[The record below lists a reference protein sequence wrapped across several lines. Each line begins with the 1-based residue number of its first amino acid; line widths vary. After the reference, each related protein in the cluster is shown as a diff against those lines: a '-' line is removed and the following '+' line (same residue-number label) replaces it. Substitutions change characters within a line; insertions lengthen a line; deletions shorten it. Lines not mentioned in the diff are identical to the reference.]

1 MKVPRKTS
9 TAANALIQATIV
21 KKCDRTNHR
30 PDSNKDCANVT
41 CQHTCEPAQVE
52 TCAHKWT
59 VRYSV
64 NSRQREQSFKTFT
77 EAETFQLTLSTGK
90 QTQGA
95 MFVDPRAGIV
105 EFLPLCDAYIEGMA
119 KANAKSKATYRS
131 NFANPA
137 VTKLLQDR
145 SVLDVARMDAEV
157 KTLLNKTLG
166 SYSDDYRGNVRRIIT
181 GTLDEC
187 VRKGTIPRHTLTGI
201 ELAPRIVTAE
211 QYEREARP
219 LVLMSD
225 GTVRMLADG
234 LTVTGRDRNGHKRTR
249 VMQGLGIAPWLQR
262 TMGLRIRE
270 ALGVRKADFK
280 ERADGTRYLHLC
292 WQASE
297 NGRELEPLKDRKA
310 GDFRDV
316 PVPDMVWDMVRQ
328 LPDGPLCPGPNGTPY
343 MPYSTAGNRFG
354 RMLEYLQVS
363 GAHTHSLRHQFASEA
378 LEASPRELANISQVL
393 GHNSIETTLRFYIHA
408 SANAEQRI
416 GAMMNARWGT
426 EPAPATP
433 KARPAA
439 RNRAA
444 ARKRA
449 AARRHA
455 AAQAAPAPA
464 AQAA

>member
-1 MKVPRKTS
+1 
-9 TAANALIQATIV
+9 
-21 KKCDRTNHR
+21 
-30 PDSNKDCANVT
+30 
-41 CQHTCEPAQVE
+41 
-52 TCAHKWT
+52 
-59 VRYSV
+59 V
-64 NSRQREQSFKTFT
+64 NSRQREQSFGTLT
-77 EAETFQLTLSTGK
+77 EAQTFQLTLSTGK

-105 EFLPLCDAYIEGMA
+105 EFLPLCDSYIDGMA
-119 KANAKSKATYRS
+119 KANAKSKSTYRS

-137 VTKLLQDR
+137 VTKVLQGK

-219 LVLMSD
+219 LTFVPD
-225 GTVRMLADG
+225 DTVRMLADG
-234 LTVTGRDRNGHKRTR
+234 LTVKTSTKRGPRTR
-249 VMQGLGIAPWLQR
+249 IIPGLGIAPWLQR

-280 ERADGTRYLHLC
+280 TRADGTRYLHLC

-297 NGRELEPLKDRKA
+297 NGQELEPLKHRKA
-310 GDFRDV
+310 GEFRDV
-316 PVPDMVWDMVRQ
+316 PVPDMVWDMIAE

-354 RMLEYLQVS
+354 RMLAYLQIS
-363 GAHTHSLRHQFASEA
+363 GVHTHSLRHQFASEA
-378 LEASPRELANISQVL
+378 LDANPRELANVSQVL
-393 GHNSIETTLRFYIHA
+393 GHDSIETTLRFYIHA

-416 GAMMNARWGT
+416 GAMMNARWTSTPG
-426 EPAPATP
+426 PASNGA
-433 KARPAA
+433 
-439 RNRAA
+439 
-444 ARKRA
+444 
-449 AARRHA
+449 
-455 AAQAAPAPA
+455 
-464 AQAA
+464 

>member
-1 MKVPRKTS
+1 MPHRAS
-9 TAANALIQATIV
+9 TVQNTLVQATIF
-21 KKCDRTNHR
+21 KKCDRTNHK
-30 PDSNKDCANVT
+30 PGSNKLCAGGT
-41 CQHTCEPAQVE
+41 CQHTCEACQVPD
-52 TCAHKWT
+52 CPHKWT

-64 NSRQREQSFKTFT
+64 SSRQREQSFGTLT
-77 EAETFQLTLSTGK
+77 EAQTFQLTLSTGK

-105 EFLPLCDAYIEGMA
+105 EFLPLCDTYIEGMA
-119 KANAKSKATYRS
+119 KANAKSRATYRS

-137 VTKLLQDR
+137 VTKVLQAK

-157 KTLLNKTLG
+157 KHLLNKTLG

-181 GTLDEC
+181 GTLEEC

-219 LVLMSD
+219 LTFVPD
-225 GTVRMLADG
+225 DTVRMLADG
-234 LTVTGRDRNGHKRTR
+234 LTVKTGTRRGPRTR
-249 VMQGLGIAPWLQR
+249 IIPGLGIAPWLQR

-280 ERADGTRYLHLC
+280 TRTDGTRYLHLC

-297 NGRELEPLKDRKA
+297 NGQELEPLKHRKA
-310 GDFRDV
+310 GEFRDV
-316 PVPDMVWDMVRQ
+316 PVPDMVWDMVAV

-354 RMLEYLQVS
+354 RMLEYLQIS
-363 GAHTHSLRHQFASEA
+363 GVHTHSLRHQFASEA
-378 LEASPRELANISQVL
+378 LDANPRELANISQVL
-393 GHNSIETTLRFYIHA
+393 GHDSIETTLRFYIHA

-416 GAMMNARWGT
+416 GAMMNARWT
-426 EPAPATP
+426 STPAPASDG
-433 KARPAA
+433 A
-439 RNRAA
+439 
-444 ARKRA
+444 
-449 AARRHA
+449 
-455 AAQAAPAPA
+455 
-464 AQAA
+464 